1 MNVRIRM
8 RSALVRNALV
18 AAIVGASVGVVAGL
32 LSIGRGVPR
41 AASPAPMA
49 TSAVSRPKTAPERRA
64 DADSAVQ
71 PRPQGSAAAPQP
83 LSAAIAVNGARP
95 QHADVAPANSTRAP
109 SDSQGDVLQRARS
122 LAQRADVKALVAL
135 RETTAQRAAERGE
148 SASAERNPVL
158 AELDRD
164 LAAARVLRLKLDADE
179 FRNARTDSS
188 RQR

>member
-1 MNVRIRM
+1 
-8 RSALVRNALV
+8 
-18 AAIVGASVGVVAGL
+18 
-32 LSIGRGVPR
+32 
-41 AASPAPMA
+41 
-49 TSAVSRPKTAPERRA
+49 
-64 DADSAVQ
+64 
-71 PRPQGSAAAPQP
+71 
-83 LSAAIAVNGARP
+83 
-95 QHADVAPANSTRAP
+95 
-109 SDSQGDVLQRARS
+109 
-122 LAQRADVKALVAL
+122 VKALVAL